1 MKKIKWSLLVLV
13 AVVMIFATACGGKN
27 ASGGGSGSSS
37 KSAGTITVGSKN
49 FTENIILAYMM
60 ADLIEAKTNV
70 KVIRKVNL
78 GGSNVAWK
86 ALKSNDIQLYP
97 DYTGTIVANY
107 YQKKPGNAEQT
118 LSDAKQLV
126 QKDNLQLLKPFGFN
140 NTYTLAVTQDTAKKY
155 NLNSF
160 SDLAKV
166 SNQLILGCEFEF
178 LDRPDGLPGL
188 KKVYGF
194 NFKKAKGMDHGI
206 MYRAVANGEVD
217 VIDSY
222 STDGQLKVKN
232 LKILKDDKNFFPPY
246 DAVPVIRQDTLK
258 KYPKIQDALNQLSGK
273 INAQTM
279 QSLNA
284 KVDSQGL
291 KAEDVAHQFLVN
303 QGLIKK

>member
-1 MKKIKWSLLVLV
+1 MKKNRWMLLLFV
-13 AVVMIFATACGGKN
+13 ALIMVFTTACGSNNNGN
-27 ASGGGSGSSS
+27 SGS
-37 KSAGTITVGSKN
+37 KNTAGTITVGSKN

-60 ADLIEAKTNV
+60 ADLIEAKTDV

-86 ALKSNDIQLYP
+86 ALKNNDIQLYP

-107 YQKKPGNAEQT
+107 YQKKPGTSQET
-118 LSDAKQLV
+118 LSKATDLVKQ
-126 QKDNLQLLKPFGFN
+126 DNLKLLKPFGFN

-155 NLNSF
+155 NLNTF

-166 SNQLILGCEFEF
+166 SNQLKLGCEFEF

-188 KKVYGF
+188 KKVYNF

-206 MYRAVANGEVD
+206 MYRAVSNGEVD

-222 STDGQLKVKN
+222 STDGQLKVNN
-232 LKILKDDKNFFPPY
+232 LKILKDDKHFFPPY
-246 DAVPVIRQDTLK
+246 DAVPVIRQATLK
-258 KYPKIQDALNQLSGK
+258 KYPKIETALNELAGK
-273 INAQTM
+273 IDEKTM
-279 QSLNA
+279 QGLNA

-291 KAEDVAHQFLVN
+291 KAEDVAHKFLVD